1 MGGNA
6 ERERRGDR
14 SPPHAATPSTPALDP
29 RSTLEELV
37 RRMIGEALDAIAD
50 GGPAS
55 PSEDDAAAVH
65 RARVATRTVRA
76 DLATLR
82 PLLLDVEVE
91 HLRTE
96 LAWLGGVLGGARDLD
111 VLEDAIGTLL
121 PTIAGGAA
129 SDGAVRLLDRLD
141 VQRRRARN
149 DLRAVRAGERHAA
162 LLAALRATG
171 TQPPFR
177 SEDLAHLPAGSTMR
191 PLVRRSWRRVQTL
204 VGTEG
209 AGASDEVL
217 HEVRKRAKRARYAAE
232 LAAPVVAGSDRGFA
246 REMERIQAALGALQ
260 DAVAAQRWVEV
271 VIASDPT
278 AEEAFVAGMLWT
290 RFDERRHRARKQFR
304 RVWQPKHTS
313 RRLAWCR

>member
-1 MGGNA
+1 MGGSA
-6 ERERRGDR
+6 ERERKGDR
-14 SPPHAATPSTPALDP
+14 WPQHAAASGLPALDE
-29 RSTLEELV
+29 RSTMGDVV
-37 RRMIGEALDAIAD
+37 RRMMGEALDAIGD
-50 GGPAS
+50 GVPAV
-55 PSEDDAAAVH
+55 PSGDDVEAVH

-96 LAWLGGVLGGARDLD
+96 LRWLGGVLGGARDLD
-111 VLEDAIGTLL
+111 VLEDAIRTLL

-129 SDGAVRLLDRLD
+129 SDGAVLLLARLEAAG
-141 VQRRRARN
+141 RRARD
-149 DLRAVRAGERHAA
+149 DLRAARSGDRHAA
-162 LLAALRATG
+162 LLAALDAAGR
-171 TQPPFR
+171 QPPFR

-191 PLVRRSWRRVQTL
+191 PLVRRSWRRVQRL
-204 VGTEG
+204 VGAEG
-209 AGASDEVL
+209 AGAPDEVL

-232 LAAPVVAGSDRGFA
+232 LAAPVVAGADQGFA